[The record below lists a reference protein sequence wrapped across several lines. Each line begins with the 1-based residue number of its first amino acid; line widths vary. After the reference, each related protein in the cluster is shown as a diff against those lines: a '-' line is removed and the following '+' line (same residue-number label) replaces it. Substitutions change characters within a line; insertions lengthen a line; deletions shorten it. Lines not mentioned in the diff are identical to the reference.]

1 MAMSFS
7 SRVTT
12 IRKKLPAVLSR
23 PDFEMVGLDC
33 VRRLG
38 HDNHRGLC
46 KVYSWGRE
54 HDSII

>member
-1 MAMSFS
+1 MSFS

-23 PDFEMVGLDC
+23 PDFEMFGLDC

-38 HDNHRGLC
+38 HDNHLGLC